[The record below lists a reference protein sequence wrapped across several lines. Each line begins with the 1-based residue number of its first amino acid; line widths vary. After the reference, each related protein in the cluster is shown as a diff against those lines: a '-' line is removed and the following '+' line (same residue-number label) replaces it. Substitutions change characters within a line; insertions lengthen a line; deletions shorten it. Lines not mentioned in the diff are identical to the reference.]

1 MERFPSDEALT
12 ETLKKLII
20 THKSPMSVTQLK
32 DDYEKIE
39 GKNIPELK
47 LQSLLKY
54 NSTFHMIRATNGQ
67 PELFDIRYDVRA
79 KMNRQKSAKF
89 NPTQTKKSMKSPVV
103 PRNRYTITINNN
115 NARAKNFNEE
125 PIVDLRQKLTRKEI
139 PLTMPKLTMGL
150 SERLKKR
157 GELSPQDI
165 EAANAVKMSD
175 DWFLAVGG
183 SYEKLLKYCQQK
195 NLDPPELK
203 FLDNPLTKGS
213 FKCQVLVDG
222 KAYSAYK
229 DFFSSK
235 LEAQEGSCRVAVQEL
250 RREEELAQNPLD
262 TSNDYDIMKKI
273 WLMIRSS
280 IGGVFI
286 KHIHKLYIENYRLT
300 LPENWR
306 EIAQQ
311 YEGNMFNFETNAFNE
326 PIMFAIGNV
335 DINSTAVKN
344 NNNNNEMKTSQK
356 VAELNFPWNRNLWN
370 IFVTSAYN
378 TSDICGRLIGPE
390 YSDSLDK
397 LLTEIE
403 IQMLS
408 QKERPVDILTNH
420 IYLTSI
426 SECYHRIRV
435 IEMGEKQAKCIC
447 IDNGDHEWIPFDE
460 IFICK
465 PEFLTVPPQAF
476 KLSLFG
482 LEDFTNDPNA
492 GQHQFFEPLV
502 YKSLVGEIMIDK
514 ANFEVNK
521 PIPMILYDTTTDED
535 INLNESLTNTLLKNT
550 PAPVLNTKDNNQV
563 IITHVGDDAIFC
575 QLVKS
580 STYIQQ
586 LINNI
591 PKNNLDKYRGLYM
604 DKADKKKM
612 YLVYDSKLKNWFRA
626 RLDRL
631 SDGGAHLMHYVDHG
645 FKNQVNTQDIY
656 RLDKISMVLFF
667 YPPQVLKFG
676 LFNVTISGDVRKRLL
691 ALLPSGRT
699 ALVSL
704 LNIENLSKLY
714 FSYFHSMI

>member
-1 MERFPSDEALT
+1 MERFPSDETLT

-67 PELFDIRYDVRA
+67 PDLFDIRYDVRA

-125 PIVDLRQKLTRKEI
+125 PSLVDLRQKLTRKEI

-165 EAANAVKMSD
+165 EAANAVKMPD
-175 DWFLAVGG
+175 DWFLANGG
-183 SYEKLLKYCQQK
+183 SFEKLVKYCQQK
-195 NLDPPELK
+195 NLDQPELK

-213 FKCQVLVDG
+213 FKCQVMVDG
-222 KAYSAYK
+222 KVYSAYK

-235 LEAQEGSCRVAVQEL
+235 LEAQEGSCKVAVQEL
-250 RREEELAQNPLD
+250 RREEELALNPLD
-262 TSNDYDIMKKI
+262 VSNDYDIMKKI

-326 PIMFAIGNV
+326 PIMFATGDV
-335 DINSTAVKN
+335 DLNSTTVKN
-344 NNNNNEMKTSQK
+344 NNNNNDMKTSQK
-356 VAELNFPWNRNLWN
+356 VAELNFPWSRNLWN

-390 YSDSLDK
+390 YSDALDK

-408 QKERPVDILTNH
+408 HKERPVDILKNH

-435 IEMGEKQAKCIC
+435 IEMDEKQAKCIC
-447 IDNGDHEWIPFDE
+447 IDNGDHEWIPFDD
-460 IFICK
+460 IFVCK
-465 PEFLTVPPQAF
+465 PEFLTVAPQAF

-514 ANFEVNK
+514 ANFEAK
-521 PIPMILYDTTTDED
+521 KFPIPMILYDTTTDED

-550 PAPVLNTKDNNQV
+550 PAPVLSTKDNNQV

-591 PKNNLDKYRGLYM
+591 PKNTLDKYRGLYM

-631 SDGGAHLMHYVDHG
+631 CDGGAHLMHYVDHG
-645 FKNQVNTQDIY
+645 FKNQVNTVDIY

-667 YPPQVLKFG
+667 YPPQLLKFG
-676 LFNVTISGDVRKRLL
+676 LFNVTMSGDVRKRLL
-691 ALLPSGRT
+691 ALLPTGRT
-699 ALVSL
+699 ALVS
-704 LNIENLSKLY
+704 ENLSCICCGYYL
-714 FSYFHSMI
+714 